1 MPVATIR
8 DRVGIYNE
16 ELPST
21 NSLKPLITWFCKV
34 TLNIRSLISTAT
46 RPMVT
51 KLGKLVTYYEKLPPT
66 KLQ

>member
-8 DRVGIYNE
+8 DRVGVYNK

-34 TLNIRSLISTAT
+34 TLNIRSLIS
-46 RPMVT
+46 
-51 KLGKLVTYYEKLPPT
+51 L
-66 KLQ
+66 LQQGL